1 MIDKNKVLTFYAA
14 IVNAY
19 RSEENREP
27 IEKIE
32 LSKDVTEDFT
42 SIVYA
47 LNVFFDKLIGQDI
60 DIIDFTHVLNKLV
73 VQNLIENKD
82 GKEE

>member
-1 MIDKNKVLTFYAA
+1 MIDKNKVLTFYTA
-14 IVNAY
+14 IANAY

-32 LSKDVTEDFT
+32 LSEDVTEDFT

-47 LNVFFDKLIGQDI
+47 LNVFFDKLTGQDI

-82 GKEE
+82 GTEE